1 MKNEDKQRII
11 KGGSVSCAGSADRGA
26 LCGADHAV
34 RAYFV
39 RAGAVP
45 DLRNAGSAAVLYT
58 GGDSGCDHRL
68 ASWQTCFPE
77 RSLWTWCWEAWRL

>member
-1 MKNEDKQRII
+1 MKTNN
-11 KGGSVSCAGSADRGA
+11 VSSKAVLYLVQGALIAAA

-45 DLRNAGSAAVLYT
+45 DLRNAGGAAVLYT

-68 ASWQTCFPE
+68 LPGKPVFRE